1 MRVFLPGGHYP
12 GMQPGILAP
21 PEIFAEI
28 SDAFAGGR
36 LADAAVL
43 LDRALATV
51 PDGWQAYSLRNGIVY
66 ACFWDE
72 YEAGAYLATHPER
85 RFGENLFWQLGSYS
99 MAAFCRSNLAFHEGD
114 LAAAA
119 GYLERGLQ
127 LEPDHPHLLAR
138 TAFVRTRERDYR
150 QALDLLDRAAR
161 GRSWA
166 TPRQQVL
173 ALREAACLMADLGM
187 LGPAERAIRD
197 ALALDPNDA
206 LARME
211 YEFILAGAEHANRK
225 RARRAPAWVHQHRA
239 ASVALA

>member
-1 MRVFLPGGHYP
+1 
-12 GMQPGILAP
+12 MQPGILAP

-28 SDAFAGGR
+28 SDAFGGGR
-36 LADAAVL
+36 LGDAALL

-51 PDGWQAYSLRNGIVY
+51 PDGWQAYTMRHRIVY

-72 YEAGAYLATHPER
+72 YEAGAYLATHPES

-99 MAAFCRSNLAFHEGD
+99 MAAFCRSNLALHEGD
-114 LAAAA
+114 VAAAA
-119 GYLERGLQ
+119 RFLERGLQ

-150 QALDLLDRAAR
+150 QALELLDRAAR

-173 ALREAACLMADLGM
+173 ALREAACLMVDLGM
-187 LGPAERAIRD
+187 LETAERAIRD
-197 ALALDPNDA
+197 ALALDPQDA
-206 LARME
+206 AARME

-225 RARRAPAWVHQHRA
+225 RARRAPERVHQHRA

>member
-1 MRVFLPGGHYP
+1 
-12 GMQPGILAP
+12 MQPGILAP
-21 PEIFAEI
+21 PEIFAQI

-36 LADAAVL
+36 LADAAAL
-43 LDRALATV
+43 LDRALATA
-51 PDGWQAYSLRNGIVY
+51 PDGWQAYAERDGAVY

-85 RFGENLFWQLGSYS
+85 RFGANLFWQLGSYS
-99 MAAFCRSNLAFHEGD
+99 MAAFCRSNLALHTGD

-119 GYLERGLQ
+119 RLLERGLQ

-166 TPRQQVL
+166 TPKQQAL

-187 LGPAERAIRD
+187 LAPAESAIRD

-211 YEFILAGAEHANRK
+211 YEFILAGAEHAHRK
-225 RARRAPAWVHQHRA
+225 RARRAPERVHQHRA